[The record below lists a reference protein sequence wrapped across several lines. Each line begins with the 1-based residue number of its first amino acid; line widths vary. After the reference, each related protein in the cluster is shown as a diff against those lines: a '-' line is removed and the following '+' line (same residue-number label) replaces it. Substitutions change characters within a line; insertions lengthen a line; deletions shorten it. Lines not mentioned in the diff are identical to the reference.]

1 MPDPNEND
9 DILPPDE
16 LLPEL
21 ALSPQLA
28 KKRIL
33 LASPGARALRD
44 ELQAMVQADLLG
56 PAGGDH
62 EEIGDEAQ
70 NVRDR
75 YILGVLAP
83 RHRAEKDE
91 DVPSDGE
98 LTQGG
103 GGDGDDGSP
112 DTGAP
117 QRGTMFPS
125 SLGMTFH
132 VAGDVKSFTLTAFW
146 GRYERVKSEVL
157 TTEKGDPKT
166 VWRRIPV
173 EVSTTLTLQKRRLAP
188 WSPCEECPEVVVQGM
203 VRRKDGEPDW
213 TVTLFLVNGQKEPK
227 ESRDVAWLFQ
237 AGLAVEAP
245 GKAPIFLKR
254 SVHRSQGKL
263 DEEMYREIKA
273 LEMLYRCRA
282 EFVVG
287 HGVAVHAE
295 PDPANPL
302 RACRLETRALPIA
315 EVAAVEPASI
325 SGLTL
330 DMKELAKAA
339 DGDFAAALSPL
350 SDAYADWIAVQR
362 ERLKNGA
369 DYLTGYQQIGED
381 ALARCERAC
390 ERIREGIALLASD
403 PNASA
408 AFRFANRAMWLQRI
422 HSLYSER
429 IRQGADIALKDLDT
443 APNRTW
449 RPFQLAFILLN
460 LPGITK
466 LDHLDRENS
475 PNATADLLWF
485 PTGGGKTEA
494 YLGLTAYTLAIRR
507 LQGVIAGRSGEVG
520 VAVLMRYTLRL
531 LTLQQF
537 QRAAALICA
546 CEAIRREAAD
556 KGDTTWGSWPF
567 RIGLWVG
574 NKTTPNTT
582 EQAEQAVL
590 ERRDMKYVGGGTGDP
605 AQLTYCPW
613 CGSEINPGSHIKVD
627 KARGRTLIYC
637 GDATGRCTFS
647 VGRAPGEGLPVL
659 VVDEEIYRQL
669 PSLLIAT
676 VDKFAQMPWNGVTQ
690 TLFGQ
695 VSGYCERHGF
705 RSPDLDDADTH
716 PRQGNLPPAKTVPH
730 EPLRPPDLI
739 IQDELH
745 LISGPLGSLVG
756 LYETAVDY
764 LATWEVDG
772 KRVRPKVIASTATI
786 RNARMQVHKTFRR
799 NVGVFPPQ
807 GLDAEDNFFALQ
819 SELGQKPGR
828 LYIGICAPGRRLKS
842 VLIRVYIAY
851 LAAGQALF
859 EKYGQAA
866 DPYMTAVG
874 YFNSMREVG
883 GMRRLVD
890 DDIRSGLGHA
900 DRRGFPRRSLR
911 SVQELTSRIHSTSI
925 PQILDAL
932 EVPHTGVKDARM
944 PIDVLLATNMISVGV
959 DVKRLGL
966 MVVANQPKTTAEYIQ
981 ATSRVGR
988 THPGIVCTVLN
999 WARPR
1004 DLSHYERF
1012 EHYHSTFYQ
1021 FVEAL
1026 SVTPF
1031 APRALDRGLSALM
1044 VACTRLAGR
1053 PFNGNADAATIDP
1066 THALVVAAKEKI
1078 SQCAAEVEGDNAAGA
1093 RVKAGLAARVD
1104 TWAAR
1109 AQRMTG
1115 GATLGYKTRNDG
1127 KTFGLLQTP
1136 GSDPWQDFTCLNSL
1150 RDVEP
1155 MVNLILDNYGMD
1167 DPPVSVAATNASEP
1181 ETVIPALSVEEGD
1194 DLLL

>member
-1 MPDPNEND
+1 MPEPPEED
-9 DILPPDE
+9 DIMPWDEPSPPTKNTGK
-16 LLPEL
+16 PG
-21 ALSPQLA
+21 
-28 KKRIL
+28 KGIL
-33 LASPGARALRD
+33 TAPDARSLRE
-44 ELQAMVQADLLG
+44 ELQAMVAADLLG
-56 PAGGDH
+56 PAGGPE

-83 RHRAEKDE
+83 RHRVEKD
-91 DVPSDGE
+91 DSGPGGDE
-98 LTQGG
+98 LAVGG
-103 GGDGDDGSP
+103 GSDGDDGSP

-117 QRGTMFPS
+117 QKGTMFPS
-125 SLGMTFH
+125 SLGFTFH
-132 VAGDVKSFTLTAFW
+132 VAGDVTSLRLRAFW

-157 TTEKGDPKT
+157 TTEKGDPRT

-173 EVSTTLTLQKRRLAP
+173 EDSTTLPLVRGRIEP
-188 WSPCEECPEVVVQGM
+188 WSPCEDCPEVKVQGI
-203 VRRKDGEPDW
+203 VRRKEGERDW

-227 ESRDVAWLFQ
+227 ESRDRAWLFQ
-237 AGLAVEAP
+237 AGISVEAP
-245 GKAPIFLKR
+245 GKAPIFVKR
-254 SVHRSQGKL
+254 EIHRKQGKL
-263 DEEMYREIKA
+263 DHEVYREIKS
-273 LEMLYRCRA
+273 LEMMYRRRA
-282 EFVVG
+282 EFAVG

-295 PDPANPL
+295 PDDANPL
-302 RACRLETRALPIA
+302 RACRLTTASLPRA

-325 SGLTL
+325 PGLTL
-330 DMKELAKAA
+330 DMKELARTSNADLAA
-339 DGDFAAALSPL
+339 VLLPL
-350 SDAYADWIAVQR
+350 TDAYSAWIAAQKI
-362 ERLKNGA
+362 RLSAGS
-369 DYLTGYQQIGED
+369 DYLGEYKGIGQE
-381 ALARCERAC
+381 ALNRCLESC
-390 ERIREGIALLASD
+390 VRIREGINLLAA
-403 PNASA
+403 NQHAGE

-422 HSLYSER
+422 HTLYAEKR
-429 IRQGADIALKDLDT
+429 RQGDKNVKLSDLDT

-460 LPGITK
+460 LGGVTQ
-466 LDHLDRENS
+466 LDHADRSAS
-475 PNATADLLWF
+475 PSAKADLLWF

-494 YLGLTAYTLAIRR
+494 YLGLTAYTLGLRR
-507 LQGVIAGRSGEVG
+507 LQGDIAGRNGEAG

-537 QRAAALICA
+537 QRATALICA

-556 KGDTTWGSWPF
+556 KGDGKWGRWPF

-582 EQAEQAVL
+582 EQSEQAVL
-590 ERRDMKYVGGGTGDP
+590 ERREKKFGGGVGDP
-605 AQLTYCPW
+605 AQLTSCPW
-613 CGSEINPGSHIKVD
+613 CGTAIDPGSHVTVD
-627 KARGRTLIYC
+627 KARGRTLMYC
-637 GDATGRCTFS
+637 GDATGRCVFS
-647 VGRAPGEGLPVL
+647 AGRSPGEGLPVL

-669 PSLLIAT
+669 PALLIAT

-690 TLFGQ
+690 MLFGQ
-695 VSGYCERHGF
+695 VNGYCPRHGF
-705 RSPDLDDADTH
+705 RSPDLEDSDSH
-716 PRQGNLPPAKTVPH
+716 PKQRDLPAVQTVPH
-730 EPLRPPDLI
+730 GPLRPPDLI

-756 LYETAVDY
+756 LYETAVDH
-764 LATWEVDG
+764 LASWEVDG

-786 RNARMQVHKTFRR
+786 RNARSQVHKTFGRS
-799 NVGVFPPQ
+799 VCVFPPQ

-819 SELGQKPGR
+819 SELDKKPGR

-859 EKYGQAA
+859 EKYGRAA

-874 YFNSMREVG
+874 YFNSMRELG

-900 DRRGFPRRSLR
+900 DKRGFPKR
-911 SVQELTSRIHSTSI
+911 SVRSVEELTSRRHSTDI
-925 PQILDAL
+925 PQILDQL
-932 EVPHTGVKDARM
+932 EVPHTGVKDARL

-966 MVVANQPKTTAEYIQ
+966 MIVANQPKTTAEYIQ

-988 THPGIVCTVLN
+988 TFPGLVCTVLN

-1012 EHYHSTFYQ
+1012 EHYHETFYQ

-1031 APRALDRGLSALM
+1031 APRALDRGLSALL
-1044 VACTRLAGR
+1044 VASVRLPGR
-1053 PFNGNADAATIDP
+1053 PFNSNSDAGNIDP
-1066 THALVVAAKEKI
+1066 LHAIVASAKNMI
-1078 SQCAAEVEGDNAAGA
+1078 SERAAMVEGDNAAGQ
-1093 RVKAGLAARVD
+1093 RVKAALMSRVD
-1104 TWAAR
+1104 TWASR
-1109 AQRMTG
+1109 AQHMTG
-1115 GATLGYKTRNDG
+1115 GAKLGYKTKNDG
-1127 KTFGLLQTP
+1127 QTFGLLQQP

-1167 DPPVSVAATNASEP
+1167 DPQVA
-1181 ETVIPALSVEEGD
+1181 ETTAPSTVTTPTLVEAED

>member
-1 MPDPNEND
+1 MPDPTEND

-16 LLPEL
+16 LLPE
-21 ALSPQLA
+21 ATASTSPA
-28 KKRIL
+28 KKRKL

-83 RHRAEKDE
+83 RHRAGKDE

-98 LTQGG
+98 LAQGG

-132 VAGDVKSFTLTAFW
+132 VVGDAKDFTLTAHW
-146 GRYERVKSEVL
+146 GRYERVKSDVL

-166 VWRRIPV
+166 VWRRVPV
-173 EVSTTLTLQKRRLAP
+173 EASTTVTLQKGRLTP
-188 WSPCEECPEVVVQGM
+188 WSPCEESPEVVVQGM
-203 VRRKDGEPDW
+203 IRRKEGEPDW
-213 TVTLFLVNGQKEPK
+213 TVTLFLVNGQNEPK

-237 AGLAVEAP
+237 AGLVVEAP
-245 GKAPIFLKR
+245 GKAPLFLKR
-254 SVHRSQGKL
+254 AIHRNQGKL
-263 DEEMYREIKA
+263 DEEIYRELKA
-273 LEMLYRCRA
+273 LEMLYRRRA

-287 HGVAVHAE
+287 HGVAVHAQ
-295 PDPANPL
+295 PDSTNPL

-315 EVAAVEPASI
+315 EVAAIEPTSI
-325 SGLTL
+325 PGLTL
-330 DMKELAKAA
+330 DMKELAETSDA
-339 DGDFAAALSPL
+339 DLVAALSPL
-350 SDAYADWIAVQR
+350 TDTYDDWIERQKQR
-362 ERLKNGA
+362 LAAGKDFLMEYRA
-369 DYLTGYQQIGED
+369 DGED
-381 ALARCERAC
+381 ALARCEKAC
-390 ERIREGIALLASD
+390 ARIRAGIDLLATN
-403 PNASA
+403 PQASA
-408 AFRFANRAMWLQRI
+408 AFRFANRAMCLQRI
-422 HSLYSER
+422 RSLYAEK
-429 IRQGADIALKDLDT
+429 IRQGAPVALKDFDL
-443 APNRTW
+443 PVNRTW

-460 LPGITK
+460 LPGITQ
-466 LDHLDRENS
+466 LDHLDREDT

-507 LQGVIAGRSGEVG
+507 LQGVIEGRSGEAG
-520 VAVLMRYTLRL
+520 IAVLMRYTLRL

-556 KGDTTWGSWPF
+556 KGDMTWGCWPF

-582 EQAEQAVL
+582 KQAEQAVL
-590 ERRDMKYVGGGTGDP
+590 DRRNRKYVGGGTGDP

-613 CGSEINPGSHIKVD
+613 CGCEINPGSHIKVD

-647 VGRAPGEGLPVL
+647 VGRAFGEGLPVL

-676 VDKFAQMPWNGVTQ
+676 VDKFAQMPWNGITQ

-705 RSPDLDDADTH
+705 RSPDLDDKDTH
-716 PRQGNLPPAKTVPH
+716 TAQGNLPAAKTVPH
-730 EPLRPPDLI
+730 GPLRPPDLI

-764 LATWEVDG
+764 LASWEVGG

-819 SELGQKPGR
+819 SEIDKKPGR
-828 LYIGICAPGRRLKS
+828 LYLGICAPGRRLKS

-874 YFNSMREVG
+874 YFNSMRELG

-900 DRRGFPRRSLR
+900 DRRGFPRRGLR

-932 EVPHTGVKDARM
+932 EVPHTGVKDTR
-944 PIDVLLATNMISVGV
+944 PSIDVLLATNMISVGV

-999 WARPR
+999 WSRPR

-1021 FVEAL
+1021 YVEAL

-1053 PFNGNADAATIDP
+1053 PFNGNADAAIIDP
-1066 THALVVAAKEKI
+1066 SHPLVVAAKDKI
-1078 SQCAAEVEGDNAAGA
+1078 GQCAAEVEGDNAAEV
-1093 RVKAGLAARVD
+1093 RVKADLSARVD
-1104 TWAAR
+1104 TWRAR
-1109 AQRMTG
+1109 AQHMTG
-1115 GATLGYKTRNDG
+1115 GATLGYKTRQDG

-1136 GSDPWQDFTCLNSL
+1136 SSDPWQDFTCLNSL

-1167 DPPVSVAATNASEP
+1167 DPQVTPAGEGSVAEAASAP
-1181 ETVIPALSVEEGD
+1181 QEEGD

>member
-1 MPDPNEND
+1 MPEPTEND
-9 DILPPDE
+9 DIMPPEE
-16 LLPEL
+16 LFPE
-21 ALSPQLA
+21 PQSAKTA
-28 KKRIL
+28 KKRPL
-33 LASPGARALRD
+33 LASPGERALRA
-44 ELQAMVQADLLG
+44 ELQDMVQKDLLG
-56 PAGGDH
+56 PTAGDC
-62 EEIGDEAQ
+62 EEIGEEAQ

-83 RHRAEKDE
+83 RYRVEKDDTE
-91 DVPSDGE
+91 PTDGE
-98 LTQGG
+98 LAQGG

-117 QRGTMFPS
+117 QKGTMFPS

-132 VAGDVKSFTLTAFW
+132 VAGEATSFTVTASW
-146 GRYERVKSEVL
+146 GRYERAKSEVL

-173 EVSTTLTLQKRRLAP
+173 EASTTLTLAKGRVSP
-188 WSPCEECPEVVVQGM
+188 WSPCDECPEVMVQGM
-203 VRRKDGEPDW
+203 VRRKEGEPDW

-227 ESRDVAWLFQ
+227 ENRDVAWLFQ

-245 GKAPIFLKR
+245 GKTPIFVKR
-254 SVHRSQGKL
+254 AVHRSLGKL
-263 DEEMYREIKA
+263 DEEMFRELKS

-295 PDPANPL
+295 PDTANPL
-302 RACRLETRALPIA
+302 RACRLETSALPVT

-325 SGLTL
+325 PGLTL
-330 DMKELAKAA
+330 DMKELAKTA
-339 DGDFAAALSPL
+339 DENLASVLSPL
-350 SDAYADWIAVQR
+350 VDAYATWIQVQKS
-362 ERLKNGA
+362 RLAQGA
-369 DYLTGYQQIGED
+369 DYLSDYKQIGAD

-390 ERIREGIALLASD
+390 ARIQEGIALLATD
-403 PNASA
+403 PHAGA

-422 HSLYSER
+422 HSLYAEKVR
-429 IRQGADIALKDLDT
+429 FGAEVKLTDFDT

-466 LDHLDRENS
+466 LDHPDREAS

-507 LQGVIAGRSGEVG
+507 LQGVVAGRSGEAG

-537 QRAAALICA
+537 QRATALICA
-546 CEAIRREAAD
+546 CEAIRREALD
-556 KGDTTWGSWPF
+556 KGDATWGRWPF

-590 ERRDMKYVGGGTGDP
+590 ERRDKKFLGGGTGDP

-613 CGSEINPGSHIKVD
+613 CGSEINPGNHIKVE

-637 GDATGRCTFS
+637 GDVTGRCTFS

-676 VDKFAQMPWNGVTQ
+676 VDKFAQMPWNGITQ

-705 RSPDLDDADTH
+705 RSPDLDDKDSH
-716 PRQGNLPPAKTVPH
+716 PAQSGLPAAKTVPH
-730 EPLRPPDLI
+730 DPLRPPDLI

-764 LATWEVDG
+764 MSSWEVNG
-772 KRVRPKVIASTATI
+772 KIVRPKVIASTATI
-786 RNARMQVHKTFRR
+786 RNARMQVHKTFHRS
-799 NVGVFPPQ
+799 VCVFPPQ

-819 SELGQKPGR
+819 SDLQKKPGR
-828 LYIGICAPGRRLKS
+828 LYVGVCAPGRRLKS

-859 EKYGQAA
+859 EKYGAAA
-866 DPYMTAVG
+866 DAYMTAIG
-874 YFNSMREVG
+874 YFNSMRELG

-911 SVQELTSRIHSTSI
+911 SVQELTSRVHSTSI

-1021 FVEAL
+1021 YVEAL

-1031 APRALDRGLSALM
+1031 APRALDRGLSALL

-1053 PFNGNADAATIDP
+1053 TFNGNADAARIDP
-1066 THALVVAAKEKI
+1066 AHALVAAAKDRI
-1078 SQCAAEVEGDNAAGA
+1078 SQRAGEVEGSNAAGA
-1093 RVKAGLAARVD
+1093 QVKAALAARVD
-1104 TWAAR
+1104 VWTSR
-1109 AQRMTG
+1109 AQHMTG
-1115 GATLGYKTRNDG
+1115 GAALGYKTRNDG
-1127 KTFGLLQTP
+1127 KTFGLLAPP

-1167 DPPVSVAATNASEP
+1167 DPQVAAASDTVTASESFP
-1181 ETVIPALSVEEGD
+1181 SAPQQEED

>member
-1 MPDPNEND
+1 MSDLPEND
-9 DILPPDE
+9 AILPSE
-16 LLPEL
+16 E
-21 ALSPQLA
+21 ALSGTKPT
-28 KKRIL
+28 RRRTL
-33 LASPGARALRD
+33 LASPGARTLRD

-56 PAGGDH
+56 PAGGEH

-83 RHRAEKDE
+83 RHRATQEESASTDDE
-91 DVPSDGE
+91 
-98 LTQGG
+98 LAQGG
-103 GGDGDDGSP
+103 GSDGDDGSP

-117 QRGTMFPS
+117 RRGTMFPS

-132 VAGDVKSFTLTAFW
+132 VDGDEKSFTLTAHW

-157 TTEKGDPKT
+157 TTDRGDPKT

-173 EVSTTLTLQKRRLAP
+173 EATTTIPLVRGRITT
-188 WSPCEECPEVVVQGM
+188 WSPYEECPKVVVQGL
-203 VRRKDGEPDW
+203 VRRKEGEPDW
-213 TVTLFLVNGQKEPK
+213 TVTLFLVNGQHEPK
-227 ESRDVAWLFQ
+227 ESRDAAWLFQ
-237 AGLAVEAP
+237 AGISVEAP
-245 GKAPIFLKR
+245 NHAPIFLKR
-254 SVHRSQGKL
+254 ALHRRAGKL
-263 DEEMYREIKA
+263 DTEVLRELKS
-273 LEMLYRCRA
+273 LEMLYRRRA
-282 EFVVG
+282 EFVAG
-287 HGVAVHAE
+287 HGIAVHAE

-302 RACRLETRALPIA
+302 RAIRLETRALPTI
-315 EVAAVEPASI
+315 EIPSVEPASI
-325 SGLTL
+325 AGLTL
-330 DMKELAKAA
+330 DMKELAKTK
-339 DGDFAAALSPL
+339 DEDFASVLSPL
-350 SDAYADWIAVQR
+350 TSVYSEWIAVQKS
-362 ERLKNGA
+362 RLAQGV
-369 DYLTGYQQIGED
+369 DYLGEYQEIGED
-381 ALARCERAC
+381 ALERCEKAC
-390 ERIREGIALLASD
+390 LRIQEGIALLASD
-403 PNASA
+403 PHASS

-422 HSLYSER
+422 HSLYSEK
-429 IRQGADIALKDLDT
+429 IRQGVDIALKDLDT

-460 LPGITK
+460 LPGITQ
-466 LDHLDRENS
+466 LDHPDRANS
-475 PNATADLLWF
+475 SSATADLLWF

-507 LQGVIAGRSGEVG
+507 LQGVVSGRSGEAG

-537 QRAAALICA
+537 QRASVLICA

-556 KGDTTWGSWPF
+556 KGDLTWGDYPF

-582 EQAEQAVL
+582 EQAELAVL
-590 ERRDMKYVGGGTGDP
+590 ERRDTQYIGGGTGDP

-613 CGSEINPGSHIKVD
+613 CGSEIKPGTHIKVD
-627 KARGRTLIYC
+627 KPRGRTLIYC
-637 GDATGRCTFS
+637 GDSTGRCMFS
-647 VGRAPGEGLPVL
+647 VARAPGEGLPVL

-669 PSLLIAT
+669 PALLIAT

-705 RSPDLDDADTH
+705 RSPDLEDADFH
-716 PRQGNLPPAKTVPH
+716 PKQGSLPPARTRPH
-730 EPLRPPDLI
+730 NPLRPPDLI

-745 LISGPLGSLVG
+745 LISGQLGSLVG

-764 LATWEVDG
+764 LATWEVNG
-772 KRVRPKVIASTATI
+772 KRVRPKIIASTATI
-786 RNARMQVHKTFRR
+786 RNARMQVHKTFHRS
-799 NVGVFPPQ
+799 VCVFPPQ
-807 GLDAEDNFFALQ
+807 GLDVEDNFFALQ
-819 SELGQKPGR
+819 SDLTHKPGR
-828 LYIGICAPGRRLKS
+828 LYVGVCAPGRRLKS
-842 VLIRVYIAY
+842 ILIRIYIAY
-851 LAAGQALF
+851 LAGAQALY

-874 YFNSMREVG
+874 YFNSMRELG

-900 DRRGFPRRSLR
+900 DKRGFPRRSLR
-911 SVQELTSRIHSTSI
+911 SVHELTSRVHSTDI
-925 PQILDAL
+925 PKILDML
-932 EVPHTGVKDARM
+932 EVPHTGSKEGRFPM
-944 PIDVLLATNMISVGV
+944 DVLLATNMISVGV

-966 MVVANQPKTTAEYIQ
+966 MIVANQPKTTAEYIQ

-1012 EHYHSTFYQ
+1012 EHYHATFYQ
-1021 FVEAL
+1021 YVEAL

-1031 APRALDRGLSALM
+1031 APRALDRGLSALL
-1044 VACTRLAGR
+1044 VAAARLSGF
-1053 PFNGNADAATIDP
+1053 PFNGNADASKIVP
-1066 THALVVAAKEKI
+1066 LHELILSAKENI
-1078 SQCAAEVEGDNAAGA
+1078 CLRAAEVEGSDASDT
-1093 RVKAGLAARVD
+1093 VKKGLSDRIDV
-1104 TWAAR
+1104 WEAR

-1127 KTFGLLQTP
+1127 KTFGLLQHA

-1167 DPPVSVAATNASEP
+1167 DPLIEFVPDSSITAENAAS
-1181 ETVIPALSVEEGD
+1181 ALKAGED